1 MRLLVNAAVADKR
14 GAFSLV
20 KGFIREMHS
29 NNDYL
34 KVRDIKIEF
43 LVARPELKEYET
55 DSIKINFVS
64 KPKSGLIARWMY
76 ENNELPEY
84 TIRSGFDCY
93 LSLQNYILKDI
104 GIKQFALIHQP
115 IPFSDLRFNELEFKH
130 FIRQKMLL
138 SHYLRKQR
146 KLISGVIVQ
155 TEWMKHAL
163 ETKFNYRCP
172 FAIVKSPVSDLKN
185 NNEELGKFLND
196 RILVEGFKVFYPTN
210 TEKYKNNDRL
220 IQAIE
225 EYNKHNE
232 IKITL
237 FITIEGES
245 SKYIVRTGKIPY
257 ESIYTMYSNMNALIF
272 PSLTETMGFP
282 LLEALQCNLP
292 IIASDLPYA
301 REICKDGAFYFDPR
315 SQNSIINSL
324 IEFTNEPLK
333 HLKSQSVNSSENS
346 YLRYIEFISGCLL

>member
-1 MRLLVNAAVADKR
+1 MKLLVNASVADKR

-20 KGFIREMHS
+20 KGFIKEMHS

-34 KVRDIKIEF
+34 KERNIKIEF
-43 LVARPELKEYET
+43 LVARPELNEYET
-55 DSIKINFVS
+55 DNIRINFVP
-64 KPKSGLIARWMY
+64 KPKSGLIARWIY
-76 ENNELPEY
+76 ENYELPEY

-115 IPFSDLRFNELEFKH
+115 IPFSDLRFSELEFKH
-130 FIRQKMLL
+130 FIRQKILL
-138 SHYLRKQR
+138 SYYLRKQR

-163 ETKFNYRCP
+163 ETKFNYLCP

-185 NNEELGKFLND
+185 NNEELSKFLKD
-196 RILVEGFKVFYPTN
+196 RILVDGLKVFYPTS
-210 TEKYKNNDRL
+210 TEKYKNNNRL
-220 IQAIE
+220 IQSIE
-225 EYNKHNE
+225 EYNKHNG

-237 FITIEGES
+237 FITIEGKS

-282 LLEALQCNLP
+282 LLEAIQCNLP
-292 IIASDLPYA
+292 IIASDMLYA
-301 REICKDGAFYFDPR
+301 REICKDRAFYFDPR
-315 SQNSIINSL
+315 NISSIISSL
-324 IEFTNEPLK
+324 NEFARDPLK
-333 HLKSQSVNSSENS
+333 HSKSQSGNSSENS
-346 YLRYIEFISGCLL
+346 YMKYIDFISDCLL